1 VPLLDPVGARAAQ
14 IQASGP
20 KKERMRILIT
30 GHKGYIGA
38 VMSPLISDAGHE
50 VVGLDSDLF
59 EQCTFGEAPREYPSI
74 RKDLRDVEHSDLE
87 GFDAVI
93 HLAGLSNDPLGNLNP
108 NLTYD
113 INHHASVRLARL
125 SKEVGVKRF
134 LFSSSC
140 STYGAAGDKI
150 LDETAEFNPVTPYA
164 RSKVLV
170 EQEVALLASAE
181 FSPIFLRNATAY
193 GVSPRLRFDLVLNN
207 LTAWALTTGR
217 VFIKSDGTPW
227 RPIVHIE
234 DISRAFLAALEAPRD
249 LVHNQAFNVGRS
261 EENYQI
267 RELAEIVMETVP
279 GCTIEFAAD
288 AGPDKRCYRVDFS
301 RIARILPA
309 FQPKWDARRGARE
322 LYSAYKK
329 VSLCVDDFEGPR
341 YKRIDHIQGLLTS
354 GRLKADLRW
363 QTVGSERELQA
374 KGS

>member
-1 VPLLDPVGARAAQ
+1 
-14 IQASGP
+14 
-20 KKERMRILIT
+20 MRILIT
-30 GHKGYIGA
+30 GHKGYIGT
-38 VMSPLISDAGHE
+38 VMAPLLADAGHE

-59 EQCTFGEAPREYPSI
+59 EQCTFGEEPREFPSI
-74 RKDLRDVEHSDLE
+74 RKDLRDVEAADLK

-113 INHHASVRLARL
+113 INHHSSVRLARL
-125 SKEVGVKRF
+125 AKEAGVKRY

-150 LDETAEFNPVTPYA
+150 LDETAEFNPVTPYG

-170 EQEVALLASAE
+170 EQEVSQLASPE
-181 FSPIFLRNATAY
+181 FSPVFLRNATAY

-234 DISRAFLAALEAPRD
+234 DISRAFLAALEAPHE
-249 LVHNQAFNVGRS
+249 LIHNQAFNVGRS

-267 RELAEIVMETVP
+267 RDLAEIVKETVP

-288 AGPDKRCYRVDFS
+288 AGPDKRCYRADFS
-301 RIARILPA
+301 RIARVLPA

-322 LYSAYKK
+322 LYEAYKK
-329 VSLCVDDFEGPR
+329 VDLRVEDFEGPR
-341 YKRIDHIQGLLTS
+341 YKRIDHIQGLLAS
-354 GRLKADLRW
+354 GRLNSDLRW
-363 QTVGSERELQA
+363 QAAEAEHVLQA
-374 KGS
+374 KNS